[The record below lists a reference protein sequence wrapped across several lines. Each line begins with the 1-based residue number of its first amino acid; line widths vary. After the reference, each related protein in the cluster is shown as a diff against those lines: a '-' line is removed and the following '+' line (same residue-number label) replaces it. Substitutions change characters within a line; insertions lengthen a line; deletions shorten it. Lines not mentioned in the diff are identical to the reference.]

1 MVCRGI
7 CGPNKYFE
15 SKFMQLFG
23 PLYITHTL
31 SLWFA
36 AFESLL
42 LNQQQFCIVYIR
54 TKVRMLLYSIT
65 EPGDL
70 AVAFRRSGVVRL
82 ISPERLTRFD
92 YTGMPEIMLWYGS
105 WGSFYFMGSICRI

>member
-1 MVCRGI
+1 MSRV
-7 CGPNKYFE
+7 
-15 SKFMQLFG
+15 
-23 PLYITHTL
+23 
-31 SLWFA
+31 
-36 AFESLL
+36 
-42 LNQQQFCIVYIR
+42 VYIR
-54 TKVRMLLYSIT
+54 TKVKMLLYSIT

-105 WGSFYFMGSICRI
+105 WGSFYFMGPICRI